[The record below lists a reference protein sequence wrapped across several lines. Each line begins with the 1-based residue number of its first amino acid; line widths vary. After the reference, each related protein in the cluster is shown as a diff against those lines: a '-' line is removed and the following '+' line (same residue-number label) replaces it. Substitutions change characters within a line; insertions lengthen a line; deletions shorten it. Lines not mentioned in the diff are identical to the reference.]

1 MKKIF
6 IVDSDQ
12 KTIYT
17 LQNLFRN
24 KGYQVQATQNVMECM
39 SRIIKFK
46 PDLVLASYD
55 AWGRSSFENARRIE
69 NVTPAA
75 ILFMVKDVDD
85 MFLNGLQGLKV
96 YAYLKRPVSL
106 AEVYRTSEFA
116 LKSVRKINTLQL
128 ELSKLEKSLE
138 NRKYVERAKLHF
150 ISKYDM
156 DEGEAYSTLRKMS
169 MDKGLP
175 IHELCKYL
183 LDDLYEND

>member
-6 IVDSDQ
+6 IVDADQ
-12 KTIYT
+12 KTIYA

-55 AWGRSSFENARRIE
+55 AWGRSSFEIARRIE
-69 NVTPAA
+69 NITPAA
-75 ILFMVKDVDD
+75 VLFIVKEVDD

-96 YAYLKRPVSL
+96 YAYLKKPVSL

-116 LKSVRKINTLQL
+116 LKSVKKLNSLQN
-128 ELSKLEKSLE
+128 ELYKLEQSLE
-138 NRKYVERAKLHF
+138 NRKFVERAK
-150 ISKYDM
+150 IYMMSKYALEEND
-156 DEGEAYSTLRKMS
+156 AYSKLRKMS
-169 MDKGLP
+169 MDQGLP

-183 LDDLYEND
+183 LEEIDSRG